1 MRSGQWLIGGG
12 TVGVL
17 ACLLA
22 SAASGQAPVGQ
33 PLPGVPTTV
42 QLPTFS
48 VFSVQ
53 TTVSVPDRGGMY
65 LGGLNYGA
73 DGRSVRGFGPL
84 GSRGIGSGRVASGVS
99 VGATI
104 IDNAELDRAVLAEAA
119 RRRGASPATSDGK
132 AAEIAATI
140 APSRGPIESVAALR
154 ARSAAKADERADQRA
169 AEVAQ
174 WLAKARQAE
183 ADGKPAVARVFYQMV
198 ARQKDSPLKPQ
209 AEARL
214 AALGLG
220 RR

>member
-1 MRSGQWLIGGG
+1 MRRSKWLIR
-12 TVGVL
+12 VGMCGVFAL
-17 ACLLA
+17 IVAP
-22 SAASGQAPVGQ
+22 AALGQAPIAP

-53 TTVSVPDRGGMY
+53 TTVSVPDRGGMS
-65 LGGLNYGA
+65 LGGLNYGG

-84 GSRGIGSGRVASGVS
+84 GSRGIGSGRAASGVS

-119 RRRGASPATSDGK
+119 ARRGALMTGGVGTASGLS
-132 AAEIAATI
+132 AAT
-140 APSRGPIESVAALR
+140 AHPGGAIESVAAIR
-154 ARSAAKADERADQRA
+154 ARNAAKADEHAT
-169 AEVAQ
+169 EVAQ
-174 WLAKARQAE
+174 WLAKAQQAE
-183 ADGKPAVARVFYQMV
+183 VDGKPAVARVFYQMV
-198 ARQKDSPLKPQ
+198 ARQKDSPLKAQ

>member
-1 MRSGQWLIGGG
+1 MRSGQGLIGGG

-22 SAASGQAPVGQ
+22 SASFAQAPVGQ

-48 VFSVQ
+48 YFSVQ

-73 DGRSVRGFGPL
+73 DGRSTRGFGPL
-84 GSRGIGSGRVASGVS
+84 GSRGIGSSRAASGVS
-99 VGATI
+99 IGATI

-119 RRRGASPATSDGK
+119 RRRGASPIMGDGK
-132 AAEIAATI
+132 AAEVASTI
-140 APSRGPIESVAALR
+140 APASGPIESVAAIR
-154 ARSAAKADERADQRA
+154 ARNAAKADERS
-169 AEVAQ
+169 AEIAR

-198 ARQKDSPLKPQ
+198 ARQTGSPLKPQ